1 MRCPR
6 RAFAVGLA
14 LLLSPVASHADD
26 ICDPAKGTA
35 LRVVGVAA
43 NDTLNVRTGPT
54 SSNALVA
61 RLAPGQVVTSTGRAA
76 QAKGQCYTTCS
87 GAEGGLNDTG
97 RSIAYGCKA
106 KGQIW
111 YELRSAKGE
120 VGWASGRYLEVGG
133 NAVKPPVIE
142 VLPPRP
148 PTFEKRFSYLCGA
161 SRLDVS
167 IYPGGGDGR
176 CDDPGCLASGD
187 SRAPCALPMV
197 LRGRRRGAAARKLR
211 ACRMALARRDK
222 GDLSAPLIC
231 ASKGWPMTRGRDGCW
246 RTLRVCNED
255 HTVSGSAQGGRAN
268 LPSG

>member
-1 MRCPR
+1 M

-87 GAEGGLNDTG
+87 GAEVGLNDTG

-120 VGWASGRYLEVGG
+120 VGWASGRYLEVSG

-148 PTFEKRFSYLCGA
+148 PTFEKRFSYLCSA

-167 IYPGGGDGR
+167 IYPGGAMADVTIRGVSHLVIRAPHVLYPWSYAAGDG
-176 CDDPGCLASGD
+176 
-187 SRAPCALPMV
+187 
-197 LRGRRRGAAARKLR
+197 ARLR
-211 ACRMALARRDK
+211 ANSELAEWRWPDGTKVICLRR
-222 GDLSAPLIC
+222 
-231 ASKGWPMTRGRDGCW
+231 
-246 RTLRVCNED
+246 
-255 HTVSGSAQGGRAN
+255 
-268 LPSG
+268 